1 MNEDGQLF
9 YFVKEYCSITVLKSV
24 CNINK
29 NISVVF
35 CFRSLAQIIALTIA
49 VLFIL
54 SFIAINFFISKVQVR
69 WIARGNGSVLVELNT
84 EQLLWL
90 K

>member
-1 MNEDGQLF
+1 MNGDGQLF
-9 YFVKEYCSITVLKSV
+9 YFVKEYCSITVLKSQFV
-24 CNINK
+24 LLV

-49 VLFIL
+49 VLFLL

-69 WIARGNGSVLVELNT
+69 WIAPENGSVLVELNT
-84 EQLLWL
+84 EQ
-90 K
+90 